1 MLASQTLE
9 CVATPDGL
17 ELVLYQRGDVF
28 HITIDRFELMSS
40 RAHRSEEELARLAVI
55 ALGGRPAPRLLV
67 GGLGMG
73 FTVRAALDAVARLP
87 GATVTVAEVF
97 EAVIRWNRGPLAPLA
112 GAPLDDP
119 RVTVVHSDVGDLLA
133 SEAMFD
139 AILLDVDNGP
149 QGLTRK
155 ANQLLYSD
163 AGLAHARRALRPG
176 GLLAVWSASPD
187 APFEKRMRRA
197 GYETDAVEVSARAGA
212 AGPMHTLFFGRVSS
226 LPAPSPRGKRSP

>member
-28 HITIDRFELMSS
+28 HITIDRFELM
-40 RAHRSEEELARLAVI
+40 SEEELARLAVI

-149 QGLTRK
+149 EALTLER
-155 ANQLLYSD
+155 NQRLYSPR
-163 AGLAHARRALRPG
+163 GLRRLHRALTPG
-176 GLLAVWSASPD
+176 GALAVWSADDDPR
-187 APFEKRMRRA
+187 FEERLSANGFEASTHRVAARSTGKGQRHFVFLGRR
-197 GYETDAVEVSARAGA
+197 V
-212 AGPMHTLFFGRVSS
+212 
-226 LPAPSPRGKRSP
+226 